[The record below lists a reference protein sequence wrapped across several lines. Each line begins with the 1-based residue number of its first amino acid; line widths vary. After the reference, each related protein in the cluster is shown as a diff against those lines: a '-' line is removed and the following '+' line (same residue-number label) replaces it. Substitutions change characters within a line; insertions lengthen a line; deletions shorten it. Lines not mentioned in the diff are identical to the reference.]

1 MGVIVDL
8 YPALP
13 RRMYLARPQLGEAER
28 LHGPRRRFASSKAN
42 APLCCLSGGALAARF
57 HAWLGLSGRRYVC
70 TVYPVD
76 RRVGSAGLPDHDGA
90 VVIAVG
96 RDRRRERSRVAIFE
110 IGWRDGRLALG
121 GRSAVDAALAAGAR
135 EWHVHLLATSA
146 EARHA
151 AIRDL
156 EGG

>member
-13 RRMYLARPQLGEAER
+13 RRMYLSRPQPVAEAER
-28 LHGPRRRFASSKAN
+28 FRGARRRVGSVEAN
-42 APLCCLSGGALAARF
+42 APLGCLSGAALASRF
-57 HAWLGLSGRRYVC
+57 HAWRGCSGERYVF

-76 RRVGSAGLPDHDGA
+76 RKDFSAGLPDLGRA
-90 VVIAVG
+90 VVIGVAF
-96 RDRRRERSRVAIFE
+96 DDRRERVQVAIFE
-110 IGWRDGRLALG
+110 AGWGDGRHARG
-121 GRSAVDAALAAGAR
+121 DGAVDAALAAGAR

-146 EARHA
+146 EARRA
-151 AIRDL
+151 VIRDL